1 MVSFTF
7 KGENHCIP
15 MTIPCSVNTTDY
27 TTVETLIR
35 DAYLYN
41 LIVVSLVIC
50 HLITKSNIYSL

>member
-35 DAYLYN
+35 DALSLQLNSREFSN
-41 LIVVSLVIC
+41 LSFNY
-50 HLITKSNIYSL
+50 KE